1 MQAGVQNFLGKN
13 LPSAMFYEGT
23 LQEGISTA
31 VGQQKLV
38 FCFVANENDESQTW
52 ENEYLRDESLKDVI
66 AKRAVALRLTAG
78 TEEAGYLA
86 QIFPL
91 PQTPTIVIMKHGELK
106 EYIAAGTSKEE
117 FFRRVQ
123 NSFDMP
129 PSPSRSSASTTQP
142 PASDA
147 LSSSPPTISAAPAS
161 TSSLAGVPPTIEQ
174 SDNVRRVLEQRAAK
188 QEAAKQAAEKKA
200 TEDDSARQKLQT
212 EKEAEARKSTQK
224 QTELLKKKK
233 QQEAEERR
241 RILKR
246 IQDDK
251 DERRKQ
257 AQERELQRVGS
268 QPRGD
273 SPSSVANGA
282 CSPSTRPS
290 STRTGEYTSIQVRLF
305 DGSTIRSRFKTTSAV
320 KDVRKW
326 VDEARTDGSVPYSFK
341 QLLTPLP
348 NRPIDDTEEDES
360 MGEVGLSP
368 SSTLILV
375 PIRNYASAYGD
386 SSPGVFSR
394 VTGLILGVFTWLF
407 GLLGLGGGSNDQPA
421 PGQSANSMSAP
432 AKNRRVQGFE
442 KSNDGRRDHQL
453 YNGNSL
459 NFEPRPDEDEKK

>member
-1 MQAGVQNFLGKN
+1 
-13 LPSAMFYEGT
+13 MFYEGT

-106 EYIAAGTSKEE
+106 EYIAAGTSKDE

-129 PSPSRSSASTTQP
+129 PSPSRSPASTAQP

-147 LSSSPPTISAAPAS
+147 LSPSPPTISAAS
-161 TSSLAGVPPTIEQ
+161 SGTSSLAGVPPTIEQ

-200 TEDDSARQKLQT
+200 AEDDSARQKLQT

-268 QPRGD
+268 QPRAE
-273 SPSSVANGA
+273 SPSSVAKSN
-282 CSPSTRPS
+282 SPSARPS

-305 DGSTIRSRFKTTSAV
+305 DGSTIRSRFKTASAV
-320 KDVRKW
+320 KHVRKW
-326 VDEARTDGSVPYSFK
+326 VDEARTDGSMPYSFR

-360 MGEVGLSP
+360 MGEMGLSP

-375 PIRNYASAYGD
+375 PVRNHASAYSD
-386 SSPGVFSR
+386 SSQGVFSR
-394 VTGLILGVFTWLF
+394 VMGLILGVFTWVF

-421 PGQSANSMSAP
+421 PEQSANSMSAP
-432 AKNRRVQGFE
+432 AKKRRVQGFE
-442 KSNDGRRDHQL
+442 NPNDGRRDHQL
-453 YNGNSL
+453 YNGNSVSPWNL
-459 NFEPRPDEDEKK
+459 YSLRNESRN